1 MVLEVK
7 AAPTFM
13 GKLGWDGVGVPP
25 LAAKQIN
32 TSWRQPEI
40 WRKYLQCF
48 KTKGRVSAGASRF
61 SQLVQL
67 LSWFPGQCC
76 TLSPRA
82 PTCLGCQVGTQQR
95 EGHAAHSRHSAETER
110 LENKLPVVRAMEN
123 MQEHSFP
130 QYTCPEPAP
139 PPVPHAFGSQHSPSP
154 ICVNHEQGDFVTFIP
169 TINPHCLRH
178 GTLQNSLQDHLDA
191 EQM

>member
-1 MVLEVK
+1 
-7 AAPTFM
+7 M
-13 GKLGWDGVGVPP
+13 GWSWCPP
-25 LAAKQIN
+25 FGSQAWGQIN

-48 KTKGRVSAGASRF
+48 KIKGRVSAGASRC
-61 SQLVQL
+61 SQHVQL

-76 TLSPRA
+76 ALSPRA
-82 PTCLGCQVGTQQR
+82 PPCLGCQVGTQQR
-95 EGHAAHSRHSAETER
+95 EGHAAHSCNSTATER

-130 QYTCPEPAP
+130 QHTLALNLLHSCAPRCAP
-139 PPVPHAFGSQHSPSP
+139 PPVPRAFGSQHSPPP
-154 ICVNHEQGDFVTFIP
+154 ICVHRQEQGDFVTFIP
-169 TINPHCLRH
+169 TINPHCLCH